1 MVFYASIRSE
11 ERGARWVLT
20 PILARRKR
28 WVSKLMHVSFMAVV
42 SCTLFGVFYYLD
54 AESKLGYAGMFF
66 YLGVVSNLH
75 YHTHFIFSNIFYL

>member
-28 WVSKLMHVSFMAVV
+28 WVSKLMHVIISFVLV
-42 SCTLFGVFYYLD
+42 YNSNPYLLYIVISHDQPYYLLIIFNEILILLGKKHVILSR
-54 AESKLGYAGMFF
+54 ASK
-66 YLGVVSNLH
+66 V
-75 YHTHFIFSNIFYL
+75 